1 MFTKRRK
8 TGKSER
14 GFVPGSAVEPRL
26 EQMRSDIWHWRF
38 VIGHLKHRFAME
50 RIDRAHKM
58 AK

>member
-8 TGKSER
+8 TGKSGR
-14 GFVPGSAVEPRL
+14 GFVPSNAVERRL
-26 EQMRSDIWHWRF
+26 EQMLFDIGHLRF

-50 RIDRAHKM
+50 RIDRARKM